1 MKKLAPMLNTASKV
15 VLGFFFA
22 AIFLIRIV
30 GLTYYY
36 TLDRLLATMD
46 ELAQPNHKLN
56 KLQAELIKITQF
68 SQVGADG
75 DIRIQDSRVLSL
87 KAKLDRLNELTADS
101 LEQINIESNGKT
113 PRPLVGNGF
122 VNRTAL

>member
-56 KLQAELIKITQF
+56 KL
-68 SQVGADG
+68 
-75 DIRIQDSRVLSL
+75 
-87 KAKLDRLNELTADS
+87 N
-101 LEQINIESNGKT
+101 
-113 PRPLVGNGF
+113 
-122 VNRTAL
+122 